1 MDRQQFGS
9 EESSVRS
16 GKKEMKTRQEDC
28 LATSKTSPVDIDKIA
43 SLLQFAS
50 TGNVDEVRRILDD
63 GLDVDSP
70 DYDGRTALH
79 LAASEGNLGVVQLLL
94 ERNATVNPVD
104 RWQDTPWLN
113 AERYIKGDTNKR
125 NEYKAVSDLLA
136 AKAREKGKEGTNQ
149 VENQR
154 AEEREELEQME
165 LLMEQLKE
173 DYEIAIEELNL
184 QEATVIGVGSYGQV
198 KLANWRGTKVAAK
211 TILEKLAKREEIQKE
226 FRMELLLLQSLR
238 HPNIVE
244 FLGAVTKNDELV
256 IVTEYLAKGDLHE
269 IIERKGRIPARD
281 AVSYALDI
289 ARGMNYLHQHKP
301 TAIVHRDLKPRNLLQ
316 DEAGHLKVA
325 DFGLSKLMEP
335 QLRKGNEA
343 AYEMTGGTGTY
354 RYMAPEVF
362 LHKSYDKSVDV
373 FSFAIIVTEMFE
385 GPVLLSSTGHDVAQK
400 RAQADRRPEF
410 RMKTYPPGLKDLLR
424 ECWARN
430 PRERPTFEKII
441 GKLETML
448 DDLQKSRWKPRPM
461 ITGAVNTIS
470 NKWKDFQHRVQQSR
484 SELFSIDE
492 DGKPIKTGGRSIRGG
507 STMSRRTGGESHR
520 GGASRSPE
528 LYLWASP
535 PDEGSVSTFGPSDD
549 SNP

>member
-28 LATSKTSPVDIDKIA
+28 LATSKNSPVDIDIDKIA

-63 GLDVDSP
+63 GLYVDSR

-113 AERYIKGDTNKR
+113 AERYIKGETNKR
-125 NEYKAVSDLLA
+125 KEYKAVSDLLA

-173 DYEIAIEELNL
+173 DYEIPIEELNL

-335 QLRKGNEA
+335 QLRKGNEV
-343 AYEMTGGTGTY
+343 YQMTGGTGTY

-385 GPVLLSSTGHDVAQK
+385 GPALLSSTGHDVAQR
-400 RAQADRRPEF
+400 RANADRRPEF

-424 ECWARN
+424 KCWAKN
-430 PRERPTFEKII
+430 PTERPPFEKII
-441 GKLETML
+441 GTLETML
-448 DDLQKSRWKPRPM
+448 DDLKKSRWKPRPM
-461 ITGAVNTIS
+461 ITGAVNNIS
-470 NKWKDFQHRVQQSR
+470 NKWKVFQHRVQQSR
-484 SELFSIDE
+484 SELSSIDE
-492 DGKPIKTGGRSIRGG
+492 VGGRSIRGG
-507 STMSRRTGGESHR
+507 STISRTTGGESHR
-520 GGASRSPE
+520 GGASGSPE
-528 LYLWASP
+528 VYFWASG
-535 PDEGSVSTFGPSDD
+535 PDEGSVSSFGPSDD